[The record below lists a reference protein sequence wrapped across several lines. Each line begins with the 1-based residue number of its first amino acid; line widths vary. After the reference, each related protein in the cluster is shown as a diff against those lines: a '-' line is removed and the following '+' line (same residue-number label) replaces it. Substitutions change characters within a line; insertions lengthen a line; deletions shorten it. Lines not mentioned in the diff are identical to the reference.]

1 MDMKELTKK
10 AIGDALKELLCEKS
24 LSKITINDIAQKAQ
38 INRQTFYYHFRD
50 IIELV
55 EWVTIQDSEK
65 VLSNKDTYATWQEGF
80 LAIFNIIKADKQFI
94 MNIYN
99 CVSLDI
105 LNTYLYKLVF
115 PVIYKVVDEK
125 ARNFEIKEEDKKF
138 IADFYKYA
146 FVALVLEWIKGGME
160 ENPEKIVSRV
170 SILVEG
176 TIDHSLENLGKK
188 KRE

>member
-1 MDMKELTKK
+1 
-10 AIGDALKELLCEKS
+10 
-24 LSKITINDIAQKAQ
+24 
-38 INRQTFYYHFRD
+38 
-50 IIELV
+50 
-55 EWVTIQDSEK
+55 
-65 VLSNKDTYATWQEGF
+65 
-80 LAIFNIIKADKQFI
+80 

-125 ARNFEIKEEDKKF
+125 AKNFEIKEEDKKF

-188 KRE
+188 KRG

>member
-1 MDMKELTKK
+1 M
-10 AIGDALKELLCEKS
+10 
-24 LSKITINDIAQKAQ
+24 
-38 INRQTFYYHFRD
+38 
-50 IIELV
+50 
-55 EWVTIQDSEK
+55 
-65 VLSNKDTYATWQEGF
+65 SNKDTYATWQEGF

>member
-1 MDMKELTKK
+1 MKDLTKK
-10 AIGDALKELLCEKS
+10 AIAEALKELLLEKS
-24 LSKITINDIAQKAQ
+24 LSKITINDIAKKAQ

-55 EWVTIQDSEK
+55 EWVTIEDADK
-65 VLSNKDTYATWQEGF
+65 VLSNKTSYDSWQEGF
-80 LAIFNIIKADKQFI
+80 LAIFDIIKQDKPFI

-125 ARNFEIKEEDKKF
+125 AANFQVSEEDKIF
-138 IADFYKYA
+138 ITDFYKYA
-146 FVALVLEWIKGGME
+146 FVALVLEWIKGGMTE
-160 ENPEKIVSRV
+160 DPEKIVTRV
-170 SILVEG
+170 SILLEG
-176 TIDHSLENLGKK
+176 TIAHSLENLGKK
-188 KRE
+188 IR

>member
-1 MDMKELTKK
+1 M
-10 AIGDALKELLCEKS
+10 
-24 LSKITINDIAQKAQ
+24 
-38 INRQTFYYHFRD
+38 
-50 IIELV
+50 V

-188 KRE
+188 KKG